1 MRHDLDFPNMTPRE
15 QYIEQNYQELKMAIL
30 ALDGA
35 KAKEIYAFSFWF
47 YNVDDDPRY
56 PTISVGYNIEKQY
69 KNRSEEASSEQE
81 AKWNYAYWMQNEIA
95 EIGGEED
102 EDLHQLLMDTDLYYS
117 DEEADRAEE
126 EDEDSLWELLLE
138 KDAKIQTLFTDMVIE
153 LIKRLHKEGLVAA
166 KAGKPIPILLH
177 ELEYYDL
184 PISWTERA
192 NPTELIAEWVEFARR
207 G

>member
-1 MRHDLDFPNMTPRE
+1 MTLRQKYLE
-15 QYIEQNYQELKMAIL
+15 EKYQELKLAIL
-30 ALDGA
+30 ALDGVR
-35 KAKEIYAFSFWF
+35 AKEIYAFSFWF

-69 KNRSEEASSEQE
+69 KNRIEEASSEEE

-95 EIGGEED
+95 EIGGEE
-102 EDLHQLLMDTDLYYS
+102 EDKLYQLLQEEGLYYS
-117 DEEADRAEE
+117 DEKLDEAEE
-126 EDEDSLWELLLE
+126 NDALWEQLLA
-138 KDAKIQTLFTDMVIE
+138 KDAKIQTLFIDMVIE
-153 LIKRLHKEGLVAA
+153 IIQRLHKEGLVAA
-166 KAGKPIPILLH
+166 KAGKQVPILLH

-192 NPTELIAEWVEFARR
+192 NPKELIEEWLEFARR

>member
-1 MRHDLDFPNMTPRE
+1 MTLRQKYLE
-15 QYIEQNYQELKMAIL
+15 EKYQELKLAIL
-30 ALDGA
+30 ALDGVR
-35 KAKEIYAFSFWF
+35 AKEIYAFSFWF

-69 KNRSEEASSEQE
+69 KNRIEEASSEEE

-102 EDLHQLLMDTDLYYS
+102 DKLYQLLQEEGLYYS
-117 DEEADRAEE
+117 DEKLDEAEE
-126 EDEDSLWELLLE
+126 NDALWEQLLA
-138 KDAKIQTLFTDMVIE
+138 KDAKIQTLFIDMVIE
-153 LIKRLHKEGLVAA
+153 IIQRLHKEGLVAA
-166 KAGKPIPILLH
+166 KAGKQVPILLH

-192 NPTELIAEWVEFARR
+192 NPKELIEEWLEFARR

>member
-1 MRHDLDFPNMTPRE
+1 MTLRE
-15 QYIEQNYQELKMAIL
+15 KYLEEKYKELKIAIL
-30 ALDGA
+30 ALDGV

-47 YNVDDDPRY
+47 YNVDDDPRF

-69 KNRSEEASSEQE
+69 KNRIEEASSEQE

-102 EDLHQLLMDTDLYYS
+102 DELYQLLQEEGLCYS
-117 DEEADRAEE
+117 DEELDEAEE
-126 EDEDSLWELLLE
+126 NDELWEQLLE
-138 KDAKIQTLFTDMVIE
+138 KDAKIQTLFIDMTIE
-153 LIKRLHKEGLVAA
+153 MIQRLHKEGLVAA
-166 KAGKPIPILLH
+166 KAGKKIPLLLH

-192 NPTELIAEWVEFARR
+192 NPKELIEEWLEFAKR

>member
-1 MRHDLDFPNMTPRE
+1 MTARE
-15 QYIEQNYQELKMAIL
+15 QYIEENYQALKMAIL
-30 ALDGA
+30 GLDGK

-47 YNVDDDPRY
+47 YNVDDDPRF
-56 PTISVGYNIEKQY
+56 PTISVSYNIDKQY
-69 KNRSEEASSEQE
+69 QNRIEEASSEEE

-102 EDLHQLLMDTDLYYS
+102 DMLYQLLVDADLYYS
-117 DEEADRAEE
+117 DEEADEA
-126 EDEDSLWELLLE
+126 EDEDNDSLWELLLE
-138 KDAKIQTLFTDMVIE
+138 KDSKIQSFFIDMVIE
-153 LIKRLHKEGLVAA
+153 LIQRLHKEGLVAA
-166 KAGKPIPILLH
+166 KAGRPVPILLH

-192 NPTELIAEWVEFARR
+192 NPKELIAEWVEFARK